1 MPTQKPEHGG
11 DTFTRPDPSDRAIDR
26 IELEAL
32 HGKEIA
38 SLVREIV
45 SSETRHVRELLAAI
59 VSEGDRRYEDRY
71 RSQQENMAVALA
83 GVNESGRVALAAT
96 EKAIDKS
103 EIATKEAISKAETA
117 TDKRFDALSNKVDD
131 QSASMAAALQS
142 IEQRLAAL
150 R

>member
-1 MPTQKPEHGG
+1 MAEG

-38 SLVREIV
+38 SLVRELL
-45 SSETRHVRELLAAI
+45 SQHSAHVKELLQA
-59 VSEGDRRYEDRY
+59 VDVERDRRYEDRY
-71 RSQQENMAVALA
+71 RAQENNTALA
-83 GVNESGRVALAAT
+83 LAQVSESGRVALVAT

-103 EIATKEAISKAETA
+103 ETATKEAINKAEQA
-117 TDKRFDALSNKVDD
+117 NDREFRSINNKVD
-131 QSASMAAALQS
+131 AAVATITAALAS

-150 R
+150 Q